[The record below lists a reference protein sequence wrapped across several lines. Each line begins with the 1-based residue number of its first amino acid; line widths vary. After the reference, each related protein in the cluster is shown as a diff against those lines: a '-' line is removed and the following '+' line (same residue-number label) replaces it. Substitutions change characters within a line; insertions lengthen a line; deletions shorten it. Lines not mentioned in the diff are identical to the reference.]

1 MEHESSFWGKK
12 RSGLCGGGGGVSGV
26 SGVLLATAPPRRELK
41 KFSSERVTLCLAP
54 PKIGGFET
62 YNG

>member
-1 MEHESSFWGKK
+1 MYGAREQFLGKEKERALWGDF
-12 RSGLCGGGGGVSGV
+12 
-26 SGVLLATAPPRRELK
+26 GVLLATAPPRRELK

-62 YNG
+62 CNG